1 MAETQ
6 TTSDPKS
13 SFRIVPDTEAAI
25 WGWQMRR
32 VVRRL
37 LRQPLTEIEHTL
49 DESERLCALSRQ
61 QQNLS
66 YAGDDQS
73 LSSGV
78 ARYWPS
84 GSLSISSRAG
94 VPPEHGH

>member
-1 MAETQ
+1 VANRHALKLGTEVVMAETQ

-13 SFRIVPDTEAAI
+13 SFRIVPDTQAAI

-49 DESERLCALSRQ
+49 DESERLCAGCLQERD
-61 QQNLS
+61 
-66 YAGDDQS
+66 ATHEVIGEIP
-73 LSSGV
+73 
-78 ARYWPS
+78 RERWR
-84 GSLSISSRAG
+84 ITTTR
-94 VPPEHGH
+94 